1 MTEMQPGKIKP
12 VQDNIL
18 FVTMPY
24 KEVLRNASFLED
36 NSVGVEIAAHDT
48 NWLLNIFKESVTG
61 KLAKELRKKNITV
74 RTAGPIFDLNPGS
87 LDHVVRKHTESCFLR
102 AVDLARSLESDS
114 LVLPSGF
121 NPLLPEESVDG
132 WRELSL
138 ETWERVGEA
147 AGRRKIEVLIKNIFD
162 HTPEIISGLLRA
174 LDGFPFGTCLDVGHI
189 NAYSNIEIGTWL
201 KLLNE
206 HIGEVHLHDNLGTSD
221 DHIALGEGIVDYRS
235 VFKKLVKRDPLPP
248 LTFDMEKGEA
258 VKSLSYIAR
267 LDLFGLQ
274 LSLL

>member
-1 MTEMQPGKIKP
+1 MKPGETKP
-12 VQDNIL
+12 VQGNIL

-24 KEVLRNASFLED
+24 KEVLRNAGFFED
-36 NSVGVEIAAHDT
+36 NGVGVEIAAHDT

-61 KLAKELRKKNITV
+61 KLAKELRAKNIVV

-87 LDHVVRKHTESCFLR
+87 LDHVVRKHTESCFLK
-102 AVDLARSLESDS
+102 AVNLAKSFESDS

-121 NPLLPEESVDG
+121 NPLLPEESVEG

-138 ETWERVGEA
+138 ETWERVGEE
-147 AGRRKIEVLIKNIFD
+147 AGRKKIEVLIKNIFD
-162 HTPEIISGLLRA
+162 HTPEIISGLIEA
-174 LDGFPFGTCLDVGHI
+174 LDGFPFKACLDVGHI
-189 NAYSNIEIGTWL
+189 NAYSNIEIGAWL
-201 KLLNE
+201 KSLGE
-206 HIGEVHLHDNLGTSD
+206 HIGEIHLHDNLGTSD

-235 VFKKLVKRDPLPP
+235 VFKKLLRIDPLPP
-248 LTFDMEKGEA
+248 LTFDMQKGEA
-258 VKSLSYIAR
+258 IKSLSYIAK